1 MEKGKKHPLLAYRVR
16 YRRHRWLYFGV
27 ALAVL
32 ALYAGLNLLPADTW
46 KNVPWVHDID
56 WLLLP
61 VALVILAIAIFRAI
75 AGSIPYVQCSERN
88 IKVQAPLY
96 QVVFSYKRV
105 QETRPNSLAHAFEHA
120 NLSRRERQLVFD
132 PKYSGYTAIIV
143 DMNSWPMSLRS
154 LRFWLGKLLF
164 GSKKSLVLWVE
175 DWMTLNRELS
185 DYKDRWRARQQ
196 QARSGTPSGNLYT
209 QVVKA
214 PKGRASKK
222 KKR

>member
-1 MEKGKKHPLLAYRVR
+1 MDKGKKHSLLVYRIR
-16 YRRHRWLYFGV
+16 YRRHRGLYFGV

-32 ALYAGLNLLPADTW
+32 ALYVGLNVLPADTW

-56 WLLLP
+56 WLLLL
-61 VALVILAIAIFRAI
+61 VALVVLGIAIFRTI
-75 AGSIPYVQCSERN
+75 AASIPYVQCSERN

-120 NLSRRERQLVFD
+120 TLPRRERQWVAD

-164 GSKKSLVLWVE
+164 GSDKSLVLWVE

-185 DYKDRWRARQQ
+185 DYKDRWRMRQQ
-196 QARSGTPSGNLYT
+196 QARGTAPSSNLYT
-209 QVVKA
+209 QVVST
-214 PKGRASKK
+214 PQK